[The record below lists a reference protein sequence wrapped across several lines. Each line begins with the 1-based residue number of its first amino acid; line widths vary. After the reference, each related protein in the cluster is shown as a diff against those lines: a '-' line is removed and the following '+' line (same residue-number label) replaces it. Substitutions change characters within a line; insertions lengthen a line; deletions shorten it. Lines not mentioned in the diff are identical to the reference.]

1 MNKRDRDWML
11 EETIRAYRGLDDDA
25 LGVLKEHWPADRIR
39 QEAIATVLAEREVD
53 ARVVQQA
60 DTEHAWGAPVTVP
73 DKERPSITCPTCGMV
88 SYNHNDIRERY
99 CGHCHQF
106 HDEMP

>member
-1 MNKRDRDWML
+1 MKKTDRDWML

-25 LGVLKEHWPADRIR
+25 LGVLKAHWPADRIR
-39 QEAIATVLAEREVD
+39 QEAIAAVLAERD
-53 ARVVQQA
+53 
-60 DTEHAWGAPVTVP
+60 
-73 DKERPSITCPTCGMV
+73 RPSITCPVCRMV
-88 SYNHNDIRERY
+88 SYNPNDVRERY